1 MRGVKMFKKYKWLFL
16 FLFFIIALIIVSV
29 VFSNISNESKNVH
42 DISFSEVTNKIKKK
56 ESFILYIKQTDCEHC
71 KVFTPKFISVLNDN
85 NIEAYSLNLTNLSD
99 NDKEAYNDLF
109 DVNGTPTV
117 LFFNEGEE
125 SMIRIEGEQTKARIK
140 SKIESAGFIKT
151 N

>member
-1 MRGVKMFKKYKWLFL
+1 MFKKYKWLFL

-29 VFSNISNESKNVH
+29 VFSNISNDSKNVH

-71 KVFTPKFISVLNDN
+71 KAFTPKFISVLNDN

-99 NDKEAYNDLF
+99 NDKEAYNKMAHA
-109 DVNGTPTV
+109 VNPYGD
-117 LFFNEGEE
+117 GKAC
-125 SMIRIEGEQTKARIK
+125 IRIVEHIVEYFKNK
-140 SKIESAGFIKT
+140 
-151 N
+151 